1 MPRACYLT
9 ATRSLAQEAGT
20 QQKAVASA
28 ERALQIAL
36 NRYQAGAVS
45 YLDVVTAQ
53 STALSNERVAAD
65 ISRRQMDASVLLVK
79 ALGGLWAGL
88 PA

>member
-1 MPRACYLT
+1 VLRCKLAVNAC
-9 ATRSLAQEAGT
+9 
-20 QQKAVASA
+20 ASYSDWD
-28 ERALQIAL
+28 RVAL

-53 STALSNERVAAD
+53 STALSNERIAAD

-88 PA
+88 PAGTPVPQGS